1 MENKIKLNVE
11 EQVLRIS
18 IPTDNGTIVV
28 NNPSDKLKNELI
40 GLLVNCIVE
49 NKDFDERKL
58 MQDLIDD
65 CTNVEFEG
73 DIFEATNLTHEAK
86 MITNEILMIFQEIMA
101 EAYQII
107 KIAMQQAKNE
117 MLQNEILNEKDKII
131 EKAKEIQE
139 EKMEEIKEEVK
150 EEVKE
155 EIPHKTVRK
164 PQRSRGRVNR
174 K

>member
-1 MENKIKLNVE
+1 MENKVKLNVE
-11 EQVLRIS
+11 EKVLRIS

-28 NNPSDKLKNELI
+28 NNPSDKLKNELV

-86 MITNEILMIFQEIMA
+86 MITNEILIIFQEIIA
-101 EAYQII
+101 EAYQVI
-107 KIAMQQAKNE
+107 KLAMQQAKNE
-117 MLQNEILNEKDKII
+117 MLQNEILDEKDKII

-150 EEVKE
+150 EEV
-155 EIPHKTVRK
+155 PHKTVRK
-164 PQRSRGRVNR
+164 PQRSRGKVSR

>member
-11 EQVLRIS
+11 EKVLRIS
-18 IPTDNGTIVV
+18 IPTDNGVIVV
-28 NNPSDKLKNELI
+28 NNPSDKLKNELV

-49 NKDFDERKL
+49 NKDFDERKM
-58 MQDLIDD
+58 MQDLIDN

-86 MITNEILMIFQEIMA
+86 MITNEILIIFQEIIA

-107 KIAMQQAKNE
+107 KLAMQQTKNE
-117 MLQNEILNEKDKII
+117 MLQNEILDEKNEII

-139 EKMEEIKEEVK
+139 EKVEEIKEEVK
-150 EEVKE
+150 EEM
-155 EIPHKTVRK
+155 PHKTVRK
-164 PQRSRGRVNR
+164 PQRSRGRVSR

>member
-1 MENKIKLNVE
+1 MENKVKLNVE
-11 EQVLRIS
+11 EKVLRIS

-28 NNPSDKLKNELI
+28 NNPSDKLKNELV

-58 MQDLIDD
+58 MQDLIDN

-86 MITNEILMIFQEIMA
+86 MITNEILIIFQEIIA
-101 EAYQII
+101 EAYQVI
-107 KIAMQQAKNE
+107 KLAMQQAKNE
-117 MLQNEILNEKDKII
+117 MLQNEILDEKDKII

-150 EEVKE
+150 EEV
-155 EIPHKTVRK
+155 PHKTVRK
-164 PQRSRGRVNR
+164 PQRSRGRVSR

>member
-11 EQVLRIS
+11 EQILRIS
-18 IPTDNGTIVV
+18 IPTDNGVIVV
-28 NNPSDKLKNELI
+28 NNPSDKLKNELV

-58 MQDLIDD
+58 MQDLIDN

-86 MITNEILMIFQEIMA
+86 MITNEILIIFQEIIA
-101 EAYQII
+101 ESYQVI
-107 KIAMQQAKNE
+107 KLAMQQAKNE
-117 MLQNEILNEKDKII
+117 MLENEILDEKNEII

-139 EKMEEIKEEVK
+139 EKAEEIKEEVK
-150 EEVKE
+150 EEM
-155 EIPHKTVRK
+155 PHKTVRK

>member
-11 EQVLRIS
+11 EQILRIS
-18 IPTDNGTIVV
+18 IPTDNGVIVV
-28 NNPSDKLKNELI
+28 NNPSDKLKNELVS
-40 GLLVNCIVE
+40 LLVNCIVE

-86 MITNEILMIFQEIMA
+86 MITNEILIIFQEIIA
-101 EAYQII
+101 EAYQVI
-107 KIAMQQAKNE
+107 KLAMQQTKNE
-117 MLQNEILNEKDKII
+117 MLENEILDEKNEII

-139 EKMEEIKEEVK
+139 EKIEEIK

>member
-11 EQVLRIS
+11 EQILRIS

-28 NNPSDKLKNELI
+28 NNPSDKLKNELVS
-40 GLLVNCIVE
+40 LLVNCIVE

-58 MQDLIDD
+58 MQNLIDD

-117 MLQNEILNEKDKII
+117 MLQNEILDEKDKII

-139 EKMEEIKEEVK
+139 EKMEEIKEEV
-150 EEVKE
+150 
-155 EIPHKTVRK
+155 PHKTVRK
-164 PQRSRGRVNR
+164 PQRSRGKVSR

>member
-11 EQVLRIS
+11 EKVLRIS
-18 IPTDNGTIVV
+18 IPTDNGVIVV
-28 NNPSDKLKNELI
+28 NNPSDKLKNELV

-58 MQDLIDD
+58 MQDLIDN

-86 MITNEILMIFQEIMA
+86 MITNEILIIFQEIIA
-101 EAYQII
+101 EAYQVI
-107 KIAMQQAKNE
+107 KLAMQQTKNE
-117 MLQNEILNEKDKII
+117 MLQNEILDEKNEIV

-139 EKMEEIKEEVK
+139 EKAEEIK

-164 PQRSRGRVNR
+164 PQRSRGRVSR

>member
-11 EQVLRIS
+11 EKVLRIS
-18 IPTDNGTIVV
+18 IPTDNGTIIV
-28 NNPSDKLKNELI
+28 NNPSDKLKNELV

-49 NKDFDERKL
+49 NKDFDERKI
-58 MQDLIDD
+58 MQDLIDN

-86 MITNEILMIFQEIMA
+86 MITNEILIIFQEIMA

-117 MLQNEILNEKDKII
+117 MLQNEILDEKDKII

-150 EEVKE
+150 EEV
-155 EIPHKTVRK
+155 PHKTVRK
-164 PQRSRGRVNR
+164 PQRSRGKVSR

>member
-11 EQVLRIS
+11 EKILRIS

-28 NNPSDKLKNELI
+28 NNPSDKLKNELV

-49 NKDFDERKL
+49 NKDFDERKVT
-58 MQDLIDD
+58 QDLIDN

-117 MLQNEILNEKDKII
+117 MLQNEILDEKDKII

-150 EEVKE
+150 EEV
-155 EIPHKTVRK
+155 PHKTVRK

>member
-11 EQVLRIS
+11 EKILRIS

-28 NNPSDKLKNELI
+28 NNPSDKLKNELV

-73 DIFEATNLTHEAK
+73 DIFETTNLTHEAK

-117 MLQNEILNEKDKII
+117 MLQNEILDEKDKII

-139 EKMEEIKEEVK
+139 EKAEEIK

-164 PQRSRGRVNR
+164 PQRSRGRVSR

>member
-11 EQVLRIS
+11 KKILRIS

-28 NNPSDKLKNELI
+28 NNPSDKLKNELV

-86 MITNEILMIFQEIMA
+86 MITNEILIIFQEIIT

-107 KIAMQQAKNE
+107 KLAMQQAKNE
-117 MLQNEILNEKDKII
+117 MLQNEILDEKNEVI

-139 EKMEEIKEEVK
+139 KAEEVK

>member
-11 EQVLRIS
+11 EQILRIS
-18 IPTDNGTIVV
+18 IPTDNGVIVV
-28 NNPSDKLKNELI
+28 NNPSDKLKNELV

-117 MLQNEILNEKDKII
+117 MLQNEILDEKDKII

-139 EKMEEIKEEVK
+139 EKIEENK

-164 PQRSRGRVNR
+164 PQRGRGKVSR

>member
-1 MENKIKLNVE
+1 MENKVKLNVE
-11 EQVLRIS
+11 EKVLRIS
-18 IPTDNGTIVV
+18 IPTDNGTVVV
-28 NNPSDKLKNELI
+28 NNPSDKLKNELVS
-40 GLLVNCIVE
+40 LLVNCIAE
-49 NKDFDERKL
+49 NKDFDERKM
-58 MQDLIDD
+58 MQDLIDN

-117 MLQNEILNEKDKII
+117 MLQNEILDEKDKII

-150 EEVKE
+150 EEV
-155 EIPHKTVRK
+155 PHKTVRK
-164 PQRSRGRVNR
+164 PQRSRGKVSR

>member
-1 MENKIKLNVE
+1 MENKVKLNVE
-11 EQVLRIS
+11 EKVLRIS

-28 NNPSDKLKNELI
+28 NNPSDKLKNELV

-73 DIFEATNLTHEAK
+73 DIFESTNLTHEAK

-117 MLQNEILNEKDKII
+117 MLQNEILDEKDKII

-150 EEVKE
+150 EEV
-155 EIPHKTVRK
+155 PHKTVRK
-164 PQRSRGRVNR
+164 PQRSRGKVSR

>member
-1 MENKIKLNVE
+1 MENKVKLNVE
-11 EQVLRIS
+11 EKVLRIS

-28 NNPSDKLKNELI
+28 NNPSDKLKNELV

-58 MQDLIDD
+58 MQDLIDN
-65 CTNVEFEG
+65 CSNVEFEG

-86 MITNEILMIFQEIMA
+86 MITNEILIIFQEIIA
-101 EAYQII
+101 EAYQVI
-107 KIAMQQAKNE
+107 KLAMQQAKNE
-117 MLQNEILNEKDKII
+117 MLQNEILDEKDKII

-150 EEVKE
+150 EEV
-155 EIPHKTVRK
+155 PHKTVRK
-164 PQRSRGRVNR
+164 PQRSRGKVSR

>member
-1 MENKIKLNVE
+1 MENKVKLNVE
-11 EQVLRIS
+11 EKVLRIS

-28 NNPSDKLKNELI
+28 NNPSDKLKNELV

-117 MLQNEILNEKDKII
+117 MLQNEILDEKDKII

-139 EKMEEIKEEVK
+139 EKTEEIKEEVK
-150 EEVKE
+150 EEV
-155 EIPHKTVRK
+155 PHKTVRK
-164 PQRSRGRVNR
+164 PQRSRGKVSR

>member
-11 EQVLRIS
+11 EKVLRIS
-18 IPTDNGTIVV
+18 IPTDNGIIVV
-28 NNPSDKLKNELI
+28 NNPSDKLKNELV

-117 MLQNEILNEKDKII
+117 MLQNEILDEKDKII

-150 EEVKE
+150 EEV
-155 EIPHKTVRK
+155 PHKTVRK
-164 PQRSRGRVNR
+164 PQRSRGKVSR

>member
-11 EQVLRIS
+11 EKILRIS

-28 NNPSDKLKNELI
+28 NNPSDKLKNELV

-86 MITNEILMIFQEIMA
+86 MITNEILIIFQEIMA

-117 MLQNEILNEKDKII
+117 MLQNEILDEKDKII

-139 EKMEEIKEEVK
+139 EKIEEIKEEVK
-150 EEVKE
+150 EEV
-155 EIPHKTVRK
+155 PHKTVRK
-164 PQRSRGRVNR
+164 PQRSRGKVSR

>member
-11 EQVLRIS
+11 KKILRIS

-28 NNPSDKLKNELI
+28 NNPSDKLKNELV

-73 DIFEATNLTHEAK
+73 DIFESTNLTHEAK

-117 MLQNEILNEKDKII
+117 MLQNEILDEKDKII

-139 EKMEEIKEEVK
+139 EKTEEIKEEVK
-150 EEVKE
+150 EEV
-155 EIPHKTVRK
+155 PHKTVRK
-164 PQRSRGRVNR
+164 PQRSRGKVSR

>member
-11 EQVLRIS
+11 EKILRIS
-18 IPTDNGTIVV
+18 IPTDNGTIVI
-28 NNPSDKLKNELI
+28 NNPSDKLKNELV

-73 DIFEATNLTHEAK
+73 DIFESTNLTHEAK
-86 MITNEILMIFQEIMA
+86 MITNEILMIFQEIMT

-117 MLQNEILNEKDKII
+117 MLQNEILDEKDKII

-150 EEVKE
+150 EEV
-155 EIPHKTVRK
+155 PHKTVRK
-164 PQRSRGRVNR
+164 PQRSRGKVSR

>member
-11 EQVLRIS
+11 EKILRIS
-18 IPTDNGTIVV
+18 IPTDNGTIVI
-28 NNPSDKLKNELI
+28 NNTSDKLKNELLS
-40 GLLVNCIVE
+40 LLVTSITE
-49 NKDFDERKL
+49 NKDFDERKI

-117 MLQNEILNEKDKII
+117 MLQNEILDEKDKII

-150 EEVKE
+150 EEV
-155 EIPHKTVRK
+155 PHKTVRK
-164 PQRSRGRVNR
+164 PQRSRGKVSR

>member
-11 EQVLRIS
+11 KKILRIS

-28 NNPSDKLKNELI
+28 NNPSDKLKNELVS
-40 GLLVNCIVE
+40 LLVNCIVE

-58 MQDLIDD
+58 MQNLIDD

-117 MLQNEILNEKDKII
+117 MLQNEILDEKDKII

-139 EKMEEIKEEVK
+139 EKMEEIKEEV
-150 EEVKE
+150 
-155 EIPHKTVRK
+155 PHKTVRK
-164 PQRSRGRVNR
+164 PQRSRGKVSR

>member
-11 EQVLRIS
+11 EKVLRIS
-18 IPTDNGTIVV
+18 IPTDNGVIVV
-28 NNPSDKLKNELI
+28 NNPSDKLKNELV

-49 NKDFDERKL
+49 NKDFDERKI
-58 MQDLIDD
+58 MQDLIDN

-117 MLQNEILNEKDKII
+117 MLQNEILDEKDKII

-150 EEVKE
+150 EEV
-155 EIPHKTVRK
+155 PHKTVRK
-164 PQRSRGRVNR
+164 PQRSRGKVSR

>member
-11 EQVLRIS
+11 KKILRIS

-28 NNPSDKLKNELI
+28 NNPSDKLKNELV

-117 MLQNEILNEKDKII
+117 MLQNEILDEKDKII

-139 EKMEEIKEEVK
+139 EKTEEIKEEVK
-150 EEVKE
+150 EEV
-155 EIPHKTVRK
+155 PHKTVRK
-164 PQRSRGRVNR
+164 PQRSRGKVSR

>member
-11 EQVLRIS
+11 EKILRIS

-28 NNPSDKLKNELI
+28 NNPSDKLKNELVS
-40 GLLVNCIVE
+40 LLVNCIVE

-73 DIFEATNLTHEAK
+73 DIFESTNLTHEAK

-117 MLQNEILNEKDKII
+117 MLQNEILDEKNEVI

-139 EKMEEIKEEVK
+139 KA

>member
-11 EQVLRIS
+11 KKILRIS
-18 IPTDNGTIVV
+18 IPTDNGTVVV
-28 NNPSDKLKNELI
+28 NNPSDKLKNELV

-117 MLQNEILNEKDKII
+117 MLQNEILDEKNEVI

-139 EKMEEIKEEVK
+139 KEEEIKEEVK
-150 EEVKE
+150 EE
-155 EIPHKTVRK
+155 ISHKTVRK

>member
-1 MENKIKLNVE
+1 MENKIKLNAE
-11 EQVLRIS
+11 EKILRIS

-28 NNPSDKLKNELI
+28 NNPSDKLKNELV

-49 NKDFDERKL
+49 NKDFDERKI
-58 MQDLIDD
+58 MQDLIDN

-117 MLQNEILNEKDKII
+117 MLQNEILDEKNEIV

-139 EKMEEIKEEVK
+139 EKIEEIK

-164 PQRSRGRVNR
+164 PQRSRGRVSR

>member
-11 EQVLRIS
+11 KKILRIS

-28 NNPSDKLKNELI
+28 NNPSDKLKNELVS
-40 GLLVNCIVE
+40 LLVNCIVE

-117 MLQNEILNEKDKII
+117 MLQNEILDEKDKII

-139 EKMEEIKEEVK
+139 EKMEEIKEEIK
-150 EEVKE
+150 EEV
-155 EIPHKTVRK
+155 PHKTVRK
-164 PQRSRGRVNR
+164 PQRSRGKVSR

>member
-11 EQVLRIS
+11 EKILRIS

-28 NNPSDKLKNELI
+28 NNPSDKLKNELV

-49 NKDFDERKL
+49 NKDFDERKI
-58 MQDLIDD
+58 MQDLIDN

-86 MITNEILMIFQEIMA
+86 MITNEILIIFQEIIA
-101 EAYQII
+101 EAYQVI
-107 KIAMQQAKNE
+107 KLAMQQAKNE
-117 MLQNEILNEKDKII
+117 MLQNEILDEKNEII

-139 EKMEEIKEEVK
+139 EKAEEIKEEVK
-150 EEVKE
+150 EEV
-155 EIPHKTVRK
+155 PRKTVRK
-164 PQRSRGRVNR
+164 PQRSRGKVSR

>member
-11 EQVLRIS
+11 EKILRIS

-28 NNPSDKLKNELI
+28 NNPSDKLKNELVS
-40 GLLVNCIVE
+40 LLVNCIVE

-73 DIFEATNLTHEAK
+73 DIFESTNLTHEAK

-117 MLQNEILNEKDKII
+117 MLQNEILDEKDKII

-150 EEVKE
+150 EEV
-155 EIPHKTVRK
+155 PHKTVRK
-164 PQRSRGRVNR
+164 PQRSRGKVSR

>member
-1 MENKIKLNVE
+1 MENKIKLNAE
-11 EQVLRIS
+11 EKILRIS
-18 IPTDNGTIVV
+18 IPTDNGVIVV
-28 NNPSDKLKNELI
+28 NNPSDKLKNELV

-58 MQDLIDD
+58 MQDLIDN

-86 MITNEILMIFQEIMA
+86 MITNEILIIFQEIIA

-107 KIAMQQAKNE
+107 KLAMQQAKNE
-117 MLQNEILNEKDKII
+117 MLQNEILDEKNEVI

-139 EKMEEIKEEVK
+139 KEEEIKEEVK
-150 EEVKE
+150 EE
-155 EIPHKTVRK
+155 ISHKIVRK

>member
-11 EQVLRIS
+11 EKILRIS
-18 IPTDNGTIVV
+18 IPTDNGTVVV
-28 NNPSDKLKNELI
+28 NNPSDKLKNELV

-117 MLQNEILNEKDKII
+117 MLQNEILDEKDKII
-131 EKAKEIQE
+131 EKAKDIQE

-150 EEVKE
+150 EEV
-155 EIPHKTVRK
+155 PHKTVRK
-164 PQRSRGRVNR
+164 PQRSRGKVSR

>member
-11 EQVLRIS
+11 EKVLRIS

-28 NNPSDKLKNELI
+28 NNPSDKLKNELV

-58 MQDLIDD
+58 MQDLIDN

-117 MLQNEILNEKDKII
+117 MLQNEILDEKDKII

-150 EEVKE
+150 EEV
-155 EIPHKTVRK
+155 PHKTVRK
-164 PQRSRGRVNR
+164 PQRSRGKVNR

>member
-1 MENKIKLNVE
+1 MENKVKLNVE
-11 EQVLRIS
+11 EKILRIS
-18 IPTDNGTIVV
+18 IPTDNGVIVV
-28 NNPSDKLKNELI
+28 NNPSNKLKNELV

-49 NKDFDERKL
+49 NKDFDERKI
-58 MQDLIDD
+58 MQDLIDN

-86 MITNEILMIFQEIMA
+86 MITNEILIIFQEIIA
-101 EAYQII
+101 ESYQVI
-107 KIAMQQAKNE
+107 KLAMQQTKNE
-117 MLQNEILNEKDKII
+117 MLENEILDEKNEIV

-139 EKMEEIKEEVK
+139 EKIEEIK

-164 PQRSRGRVNR
+164 PQRSRGRVSR

>member
-11 EQVLRIS
+11 EQILRIS
-18 IPTDNGTIVV
+18 IPTDNGVIVV
-28 NNPSDKLKNELI
+28 NNPSDKLKNELV

-49 NKDFDERKL
+49 NKDFDERKM
-58 MQDLIDD
+58 MQDLIDN

-86 MITNEILMIFQEIMA
+86 MITNEILIIFQEIIA

-107 KIAMQQAKNE
+107 KLAMQQAKNE
-117 MLQNEILNEKDKII
+117 MLQNEILDEKNEVI

-139 EKMEEIKEEVK
+139 EKAEEIK

>member
-11 EQVLRIS
+11 KKILRIS

-28 NNPSDKLKNELI
+28 NNPSDKLKNELVS
-40 GLLVNCIVE
+40 LLVNCIVE
-49 NKDFDERKL
+49 NKDFDERKM
-58 MQDLIDD
+58 MQDLIDN

-117 MLQNEILNEKDKII
+117 MLQNEILDEKDKII

-150 EEVKE
+150 EEV
-155 EIPHKTVRK
+155 PHKTVRK
-164 PQRSRGRVNR
+164 PQRSRGRVSR